1 MPPLSKLCWR
11 HHTLIQ
17 ALLSRGPL
25 KEKEFQSIFFDVTG
39 KRVDSHQQLFNEY
52 LRNINMELSYV
63 QFELRACRNQYNGGV
78 YYGVINNVA
87 DEQSKLGTRYTVPQ
101 IAFYKGII
109 EAIVQDATAQGTI
122 SNIAAL
128 NVRLENQGASTQVP
142 TAFKNFSMSQK
153 EKSLQEFV
161 QDQWLCATSDGKIG
175 LGVRSFLDLRSW
187 FHNNEVPTCDVCN
200 EAGIKADL
208 CPNES
213 CTVRIH
219 EYCLKA
225 KFSQSRIDKVCP
237 GCGTQWPYVVAK
249 TEAVEEEDADVH
261 KPPLVR
267 KRRRIV
273 EEEDESRP
281 PSEPLGR
288 RNLRSSRDGQED
300 ESDGPSQV
308 QPSSDPSSRRVRKIE
323 DEEPIGQRRKKV
335 QTSKDGSGSGSG
347 PSQETR
353 RSTRTSSR
361 LQH

>member
-1 MPPLSKLCWR
+1 MLEAPYANSSSAISWSTQGKGVSV
-11 HHTLIQ
+11 H
-17 ALLSRGPL
+17 LLRCHRQ
-25 KEKEFQSIFFDVTG
+25 KYH
-39 KRVDSHQQLFNEY
+39 RQLFNEY
-52 LRNINMELSYV
+52 LRKINMELSYV
-63 QFELRACRNQYNGGV
+63 QFELRACRNQYDGGV

-142 TAFKNFSMSQK
+142 TAFRNFSMSQK

-161 QDQWLCATSDGKIG
+161 QDQWLCTTPDGKIG

-219 EYCLKA
+219 DYCLKA

-237 GCGTQWPYVVAK
+237 GCGTQWPFMVAK
-249 TEAVEEEDADVH
+249 AEAVEEEDADVH
-261 KPPLVR
+261 QPPLVR
-267 KRRRIV
+267 KRLRSSRIV
-273 EEEDESRP
+273 EEDESQP

-300 ESDGPSQV
+300 ESNGPSQV
-308 QPSSDPSSRRVRKIE
+308 QPSSGPSNRRARKIE
-323 DEEPIGQRRKKV
+323 DEESIGQRRKKV
-335 QTSKDGSGSGSG
+335 QTSNDGSG

-361 LQH
+361 LHR